1 MNYVYNEAKS
11 SVPSTLVVS
20 VFYCSPSNTFLR
32 LLYERFFIC
41 MPLHKSLYKKL
52 KLIFCTSVV
61 LRTEPP
67 DKPLIYFISLF
78 LFQKSAKNV
87 IGLHVFCLRAT
98 IPLQAQQYILT
109 RCWGIPRHWSGG
121 SFSSVT
127 LCSKF
132 KCVTSAGCQVF

>member
-11 SVPSTLVVS
+11 FVPSTLVVS

-98 IPLQAQQYILT
+98 IPLQAQQCTHEVLGYSSTLV
-109 RCWGIPRHWSGG
+109 WQVLLQRHS
-121 SFSSVT
+121 
-127 LCSKF
+127 LQQIQMCN
-132 KCVTSAGCQVF
+132 

>member
-11 SVPSTLVVS
+11 FVPSTLVVS

-98 IPLQAQQYILT
+98 IPLQAQQYTHEVLGYSSSLV
-109 RCWGIPRHWSGG
+109 WQVLLQRHSLQQIQ
-121 SFSSVT
+121 T
-127 LCSKF
+127 CN
-132 KCVTSAGCQVF
+132 